1 MDMNKKTLRVLF
13 CASAFIVA
21 VCCVHPAL
29 ANGTE
34 PRLEISV
41 ERISPGG
48 IVELRGVD
56 FDYDELVVLSLT
68 RSTIQIPLNEV
79 TADAEGTFTQVI
91 VLPADLPIGEYNFRA
106 RSEHHMVLSPTINV
120 WGAPVENNEGTGIQ
134 DQSDLQFGP
143 IPTLA
148 PTAVPEAVSQPVAKS
163 ATSALPPAQNS
174 TTLLMLTSLVILALL
189 ILTGVRKIRRR

>member
-29 ANGTE
+29 AHGTE

-143 IPTLA
+143 IPTCLLY
-148 PTAVPEAVSQPVAKS
+148 
-163 ATSALPPAQNS
+163 TSPSP
-174 TTLLMLTSLVILALL
+174 
-189 ILTGVRKIRRR
+189 RD